1 MFELFGSLR
10 RADDNEYLA
19 GGVHDVR
26 VEGAELVD
34 VQDAGD
40 LGHESFDEA
49 EVAADDPDD
58 RRDGL
63 DVVLVARRRGAARVR
78 ASSSPSRSAS
88 RRIQRLVLVG
98 EADPAVQLG
107 VAGSCLSMPGMPIR
121 VIPRSRRSKKSRS
134 CSRPAVRS
142 QSASSTMTISVL

>member
-98 EADPAVQLG
+98 EADPATATEGELG
-107 VAGSCLSMPGMPIR
+107 LLMAGIGNQKASGPGAAGQG
-121 VIPRSRRSKKSRS
+121 KD
-134 CSRPAVRS
+134 
-142 QSASSTMTISVL
+142 Q